1 MVTYYLNGHS
11 QQTYTGLFFNYEGN
25 KIFVVNFLYKT
36 LSTKFSKLYFCEC
49 PRNVTYCHLLMYPA
63 PLDTE
68 IIFGRPLQCFYSL
81 LSLQREISRSVC
93 REKLNQKVRTIPLS
107 SRNNYLP
114 MTQFRTWS
122 EVNDPLIDLSA
133 VFFQKIASPF
143 VRNILYFLRQEKKS
157 HISLKTKKKNLIY
170 SF

>member
-1 MVTYYLNGHS
+1 MATHNRLTLGYFLIMKEIKSLSLIFYIKPC
-11 QQTYTGLFFNYEGN
+11 QQNFQSYTSANVPEMLH
-25 KIFVVNFLYKT
+25 T
-36 LSTKFSKLYFCEC
+36 
-49 PRNVTYCHLLMYPA
+49 VTYCHLYPA

-133 VFFQKIASPF
+133 VFF
-143 VRNILYFLRQEKKS
+143 
-157 HISLKTKKKNLIY
+157 
-170 SF
+170 